1 MKSGTPNKYPGGVFV
16 WQKQKS
22 DILCKCGCGEFI
34 TNRSARNLEQG
45 KPNAGYI
52 HGHIWKGKELPQH
65 IKDKM
70 NANRRDNKGEKNPN
84 YGKGLF
90 GADNPNWQGGK
101 TLLYKKGNHP
111 GVNTPSNLAFREWI
125 RKRDGQCVLCGK
137 IGRLDVHHIV
147 SWVESEAGR
156 HDPMNCVTL
165 CKPCHARADNTHH
178 KERIRPM
185 LQAYLDTL
193 AI

>member
-101 TLLYKKGNHP
+101 LYYIKKAIILELTRRVILLF
-111 GVNTPSNLAFREWI
+111 VNGL
-125 RKRDGQCVLCGK
+125 G
-137 IGRLDVHHIV
+137 
-147 SWVESEAGR
+147 SETAS
-156 HDPMNCVTL
+156 VFF
-165 CKPCHARADNTHH
+165 A
-178 KERIRPM
+178 ER
-185 LQAYLDTL
+185 
-193 AI
+193 

>member
-1 MKSGTPNKYPGGVFV
+1 MKRGGQNKYPGGVFV
-16 WQKQKS
+16 WQKQES
-22 DILCKCGCGEFI
+22 TILCKCGCGQFI
-34 TNRSARNLEQG
+34 TNRAAKKVEQG
-45 KPNAGYI
+45 KPNSGYV
-52 HGHIWKGKELPQH
+52 HGHIWKGKELPQS

-111 GVNTPSNLAFREWI
+111 GSHTPRDLAFREEI
-125 RKRDGQCVLCGK
+125 RKRDSQCVLCGE

-147 SWVESEAGR
+147 SWVESELGR
-156 HDPMNCVTL
+156 YDPMNCVTL
-165 CKPCHARADNTHH
+165 CKPCHARADNAHH
-178 KERIRPM
+178 KDRIRPM
-185 LQAYLDTL
+185 LQAYLDAL
-193 AI
+193 YL